1 MKKVFLSAVV
11 LLLSTGAAMAEGYQV
26 NTLSTKQIGMGHTGV
41 ALKLGAEN
49 MYFNPAG
56 MAYMDK
62 TLDLTGSFTGT
73 MPNATATVD
82 GKEYETDNGVS
93 TPISVNAAFSI
104 YPRLK
109 GGISFYT
116 PYGSANKWTDNWP
129 AAVLSQN
136 VSLKVFTIQPTLAW
150 AINDKF
156 SIGAGLM
163 MTWGNVDLNKGLVTP
178 GTTDKAINALKD
190 LGQLPSATPGF
201 GDTTPASVNLKG
213 TSEIAVGF
221 NVGAM
226 YNINDQWTVG
236 ASYRSKMGMKVKA
249 GDAHVKYANATAQG
263 ILGESLDLIN
273 EANFSAEMPCP
284 WVLSLG
290 TSYKPI
296 EKLTLAFDARL
307 TGWKAYKTLDIE
319 FLSDQ
324 LSGYNQ
330 YIVKNYKNSWCFSL
344 GGEYALTERMDLRAG
359 LMVDTSPIDDN
370 YYNPETPGMTKYEPS
385 VGFSF
390 RPIPNL
396 SIDIAFMYIAGSGIK
411 GASCEYADLLG
422 KMMPAKLTPA
432 ITGVLMQQGIPA
444 ETAAQMAQAKVAS
457 YGFEPTGKFT
467 ADYRLHAFIPS
478 IGISYSF

>member
-1 MKKVFLSAVV
+1 
-11 LLLSTGAAMAEGYQV
+11 MAEGYQI
-26 NTLSTKQIGMGHTGV
+26 NSLSTKQIGMGHTGV

-49 MYFNPAG
+49 MFFNPAG

-62 TLDLTGSFTGT
+62 TLDLTGSFTGI
-73 MPNATATVD
+73 MPTATATINSVNAE
-82 GKEYETDNGVS
+82 GKRVSTSYETDNGVS

-104 YPRLK
+104 YPNLK

-116 PYGSANKWTDNWP
+116 PYGSAINWTDNWP
-129 AAVLSQN
+129 GAVLSQN
-136 VSLKVFTIQPTLAW
+136 VSLKTFTIQPTLAW
-150 AINDKF
+150 AINEKF

-163 MTWGNVDLNKGLVTP
+163 VTWGNVDLNKGLVSAA
-178 GTTDKAINALKD
+178 TTDKAIEALKD
-190 LGQLPSATPGF
+190 LGQLPAATPGF
-201 GDTTPASVNLKG
+201 GSTTPASVNLNG

-249 GDAHVKYANATAQG
+249 GNAYVKYANATAQG

-273 EANFSAEMPCP
+273 EANFKAEMPCP

-290 TSYKPI
+290 VSYKPI
-296 EKLTLAFDARL
+296 DRLTLALDGRL
-307 TGWKAYKTLDIE
+307 TGWNAYKSLNVE
-319 FLSDQ
+319 FLSEQ
-324 LSGYNQ
+324 LTPYNQ
-330 YIVKNYKNSWCFSL
+330 YISKNYKNSWCFSL
-344 GGEYALTERMDLRAG
+344 GAEFALTHRMDLRAG
-359 LMVDTSPIDDN
+359 LMVDTSPVDKN
-370 YYNPETPGMTKYEPS
+370 FYNPETPGMTKVEPT

-390 RPIPNL
+390 RPIPSL
-396 SIDIAFMYIAGSGIK
+396 SIDLGFMYVAGCGIK
-411 GASCEYADLLG
+411 NASCEYDDLLG

-432 ITGVLMQQGIPA
+432 ITGALMQQGLGA
-444 ETAAQMAQAKVAS
+444 DAAAQMAQTMVAR

-467 ADYRLHAFIPS
+467 ADYKLHAFIPS